1 MLQIGRVRF
10 NFLDRLKIKNKNQS
24 IILHSDND
32 NNSKENLSNNN
43 TSVPSPL
50 LRDMEFNWIEDY

>member
-10 NFLDRLKIKNKNQS
+10 DFLDRLKIKNKNQS
-24 IILHSDND
+24 IILHSNND
-32 NNSKENLSNNN
+32 NKSKESLLNNN

-50 LRDMEFNWIEDY
+50 LTDMEFNWIEDY

>member
-24 IILHSDND
+24 VKLISDRD
-32 NNSKENLSNNN
+32 NNNNKNLPNN
-43 TSVPSPL
+43 TTGPVPL
-50 LRDMEFNWIEDY
+50 LSDMEFNWIEDY

>member
-10 NFLDRLKIKNKNQS
+10 DFLDRLKIKNKNQS

-32 NNSKENLSNNN
+32 NNSKENLSNN

-50 LRDMEFNWIEDY
+50 VTDMEFNWIEDY